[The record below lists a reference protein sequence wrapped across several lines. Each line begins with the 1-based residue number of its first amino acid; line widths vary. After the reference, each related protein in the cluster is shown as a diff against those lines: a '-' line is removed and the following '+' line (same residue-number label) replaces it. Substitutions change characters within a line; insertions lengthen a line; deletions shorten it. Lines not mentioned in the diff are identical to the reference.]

1 MSSRY
6 QSERYPVGA
15 YSFSV
20 TVGNKKIGFSRVS
33 GIDFSENYSY
43 SEQLQKVKKV
53 NYISGESSDELDLS
67 KKSNK
72 EKKLV
77 LEKAF
82 LPYGD
87 GKDSEQDFVTK
98 YMKVNTQIEQI
109 TIEVMNASGNTVFT
123 LVFQDCFVSGYSL
136 SELDA
141 NRTGYITQTIT
152 IQYRVVSMK

>member
-67 KKSNK
+67 KKVTRKRNLFLK
-72 EKKLV
+72 KRFCLMATEK
-77 LEKAF
+77 
-82 LPYGD
+82 
-87 GKDSEQDFVTK
+87 TR
-98 YMKVNTQIEQI
+98 
-109 TIEVMNASGNTVFT
+109 
-123 LVFQDCFVSGYSL
+123 
-136 SELDA
+136 
-141 NRTGYITQTIT
+141 NRTSLQNI
-152 IQYRVVSMK
+152 